1 MQENSVHMPV
11 ANAYDRWSH
20 NYDGYDN
27 PMVHGARH
35 VLNAL
40 DHAFLA
46 RAVFEFGCGTG
57 ANLLAALRMGAA
69 SVGGCDISPG
79 MLARAREKIPG
90 PALLEHDMTRP
101 LPLPGGSVDCALFC
115 LSLEHV
121 AEPAAPLRE
130 AARLLAPG
138 GRAEIIEIHPFASM
152 SGVAAHFQDKD
163 ETVLMPTFAHSFAD
177 HLNAFEAAGLHVTAC
192 KEWRALDFGTAATP
206 KMLKRGE
213 RHPLLVHFSLSPAR

>member
-1 MQENSVHMPV
+1 MLENTVHMPV
-11 ANAYDRWSH
+11 ANAYDRWSQS
-20 NYDGYDN
+20 YDGYDN

-35 VLNAL
+35 VLATQS
-40 DHAFLA
+40 HAFMG

-69 SVGGCDISPG
+69 SVGGCDLSPG
-79 MLARAREKIPG
+79 MLARAREKFLGQP
-90 PALLEHDMTRP
+90 LLEHDMTRP
-101 LPLPGGSVDCALFC
+101 LPLPGGSIDCALFC

-138 GRAEIIEIHPFASM
+138 GHAEIIEIHPFASLG
-152 SGVAAHFQDKD
+152 GVAAHFQDKNQ
-163 ETVLMPTFAHSFAD
+163 TVVMPTFAHSFAD

-192 KEWRALDFGTAATP
+192 HEWRAQDFGAAATP
-206 KMLKRGE
+206 KMLKRGKL
-213 RHPLLVHFSLSPAR
+213 HPLLVHFSLRKHG